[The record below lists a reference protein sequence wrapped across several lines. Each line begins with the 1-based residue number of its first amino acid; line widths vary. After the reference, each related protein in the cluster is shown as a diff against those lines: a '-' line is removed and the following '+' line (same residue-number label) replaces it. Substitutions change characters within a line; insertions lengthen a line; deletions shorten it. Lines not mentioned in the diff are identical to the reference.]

1 MAKQQTIHINVP
13 VSIVITAPTKEDAF
27 DILDR
32 LNEEEILKLAL
43 HQLAFKETQTSMRL
57 Q

>member
-1 MAKQQTIHINVP
+1 MSKQQIIHINVP

-43 HQLAFKETQTSMRL
+43 HQLPFKETQTSMRL